1 MRKNKFMAAVIAATM
16 ALTMTFSLASGVDVK
31 AAEMAED
38 TLAVAEDTNVGNET
52 VDIQYQEPVEITELE
67 AMGSDELS
75 KLSDSIAV
83 NENAVEDIVVAQADT
98 TVIAGTVS
106 DYLTAEGEAK
116 IYNIS
121 LPAGV
126 YLQAQLTTPA
136 NSELDYDLY
145 LLDAD
150 GNILTGSDYYTYI
163 NGTSGTLPEALGY
176 VTSGDTA
183 TYYLYVLASVGGSV
197 SEAFTLD
204 YSVST
209 ACDSYEIDESV
220 RQALAFTYGTGGAYV
235 EARNLSSP
243 IDNDWYKITVPSD
256 RIYDKLKITA
266 TTPSANTCSVEVY
279 QNVSSSGYQMRRV
292 GSGNVIPVS
301 TGTYYIR
308 VSNAKAMEN
317 FDDMDIQNYKLSIT
331 PILKATGIVITDLKG
346 SEGLNKVV
354 NYPGYGTHFRTEG
367 SGTLTVYGV
376 LTATDS
382 STGVTYA
389 VGGQQVNGLY
399 HSPAWDNNNTPANAT
414 RRGTGTTDSSGKFV
428 INISLPNGIGVNSYY
443 GPASTHYFDICGV
456 SVSPSDDSSI
466 SDSEVIFHLAYT
478 MYHPIS

>member
-1 MRKNKFMAAVIAATM
+1 MRKNKLMATVVAATL
-16 ALTMTFSLASGVDVK
+16 ALTMTFSLANGMDVK
-31 AAEMAED
+31 AAEMTED
-38 TLAVAEDTNVGNET
+38 SLAVAEDTSVGNEA
-52 VDIQYQEPVEITELE
+52 VDIQYQEPVEILELE
-67 AMGSDELS
+67 TFSSDNLS
-75 KLSDSIAV
+75 KRSGSIAV
-83 NENAVEDIVVAQADT
+83 DENMVEDILVAQADT
-98 TVIAGTVS
+98 TVIAGTAS
-106 DYLTAEGEAK
+106 DYLAAEGDAK

-136 NSELDYDLY
+136 NAELDYDLY
-145 LLDAD
+145 LLDAE
-150 GNILTGSDYYTYI
+150 GNILTGSDYFTYI
-163 NGTSGTLPEALGY
+163 NGTTGTLPEALGY

-197 SEAFTLD
+197 SESFTLD
-204 YSVST
+204 YSIST

-220 RQALAFTYGTGGAYV
+220 RQALAFTYGTGGAYI
-235 EARNLSSP
+235 ESRNLSSP
-243 IDNDWYKITVPSD
+243 IDNDWYVITVPSS

-266 TTPSANTCSVEVY
+266 TTNSTNTCSVEVY
-279 QNVSSSGYQMRRV
+279 QNVSTNGYQMKRV
-292 GSGNVIPVS
+292 GSGTTVS
-301 TGTYYIR
+301 VTTGTYYVR
-308 VSNAKAMEN
+308 VCNAKTMEN
-317 FDDMDIQNYKLSIT
+317 YNDLDIQNYKLSIT

-382 STGVTYA
+382 TTGETYA
-389 VGGQQVNGLY
+389 VEGQQVNGLY
-399 HSPAWDNNNTPANAT
+399 YSPAWDNNNTPANAT
-414 RRGTGTTDSSGKFV
+414 RQGTDTTDSSGKFE
-428 INISLPNGIGVNSYY
+428 INISLPPGIGVNSYY
-443 GPASTHYFDICGV
+443 GPTSTHYFDICGV

-478 MYHPIS
+478 MYHPF

>member
-1 MRKNKFMAAVIAATM
+1 M
-16 ALTMTFSLASGVDVK
+16 
-31 AAEMAED
+31 
-38 TLAVAEDTNVGNET
+38 
-52 VDIQYQEPVEITELE
+52 
-67 AMGSDELS
+67 
-75 KLSDSIAV
+75 
-83 NENAVEDIVVAQADT
+83 
-98 TVIAGTVS
+98 
-106 DYLTAEGEAK
+106 
-116 IYNIS
+116 
-121 LPAGV
+121 
-126 YLQAQLTTPA
+126 
-136 NSELDYDLY
+136 
-145 LLDAD
+145 
-150 GNILTGSDYYTYI
+150 
-163 NGTSGTLPEALGY
+163 
-176 VTSGDTA
+176 
-183 TYYLYVLASVGGSV
+183 ASVGGSV

-399 HSPAWDNNNTPANAT
+399 YSPAWDNNNTPANAT